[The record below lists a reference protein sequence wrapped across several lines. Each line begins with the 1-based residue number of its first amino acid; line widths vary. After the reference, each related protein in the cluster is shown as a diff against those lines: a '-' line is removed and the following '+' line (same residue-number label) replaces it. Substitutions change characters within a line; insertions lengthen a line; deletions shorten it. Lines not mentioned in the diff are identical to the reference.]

1 MANSED
7 CNSPLA
13 IRPLASRLLQRRLQ
27 ILDQI
32 VLMFKPGR
40 ESDKA
45 FADPEFGAR
54 LRRQP
59 LMRGGGGM
67 GDEALGVAEIV
78 GNPRYLQRVEAAE
91 RGRLAAL
98 DLEADQR
105 RSAAH
110 LLLDQGGLWMIG
122 AAGIDQPRDFW
133 VSRQRIC
140 DLRGGVGLGAHAHCE
155 GLQSF
160 QKQPGAEPGQRWAG
174 LTAEVVKVVGNSS

>member
-67 GDEALGVAEIV
+67 GDEALCVAEIV

-91 RGRLAAL
+91 RRRLAPL
-98 DLEADQR
+98 YLETDQR
-105 RSAAH
+105 RAGAH
-110 LLLDQGGLWMIG
+110 PLLDQWGPRMVG
-122 AAGIDQPRDFW
+122 AAGVNPPPTF
-133 VSRQRIC
+133 
-140 DLRGGVGLGAHAHCE
+140 LG
-155 GLQSF
+155 
-160 QKQPGAEPGQRWAG
+160 
-174 LTAEVVKVVGNSS
+174 